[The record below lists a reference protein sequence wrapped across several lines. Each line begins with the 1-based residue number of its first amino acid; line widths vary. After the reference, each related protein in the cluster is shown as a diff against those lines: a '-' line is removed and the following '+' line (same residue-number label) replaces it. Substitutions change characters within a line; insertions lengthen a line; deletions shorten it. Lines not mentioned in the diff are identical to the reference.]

1 MMKSS
6 EMPVEVP
13 NAMPKASAI
22 FEAVR
27 FISSLSTP
35 RLALRST
42 SVSRL
47 TSPAA
52 NCTTATFAWSPS
64 IMMKLGPVIW
74 MFSKTRAPDCA
85 ISVLIAERTAGLT
98 WPWMSLAT
106 VNPFPSAITEPR
118 IQVVF
123 RRNSPK
129 IFPSCPSMPSS
140 EKLERAAFRRD
151 SLRCIPVPPGPVE
164 DRGLL
169 EQNRATGI
177 RLLHETEQ
185 CAFRRPDDEEEFVG
199 PVPHAAQP
207 DDQQPGSDRRGE
219 AEGNCGSANQD
230 GERDEPE
237 GKRTQ
242 EPLNPLFH
250 DEHPGPPDVFV
261 HAREGE
267 ERHGEET
274 RDGPEE

>member
-1 MMKSS
+1 
-6 EMPVEVP
+6 MPDEVP
-13 NAMPKASAI
+13 NAMPSASAI
-22 FEAVR
+22 RAAVR
-27 FISSLSTP
+27 FISILRTP
-35 RLALRST
+35 RSALRST

-47 TSPAA
+47 TSPAS
-52 NCTTATFAWSPS
+52 NCTTATFASSPS
-64 IMMKLGPVIW
+64 MMMKLGPVIW
-74 MFSKTRAPDCA
+74 MFSKTRAPYCT

-98 WPWMSLAT
+98 WPCMSLAT

-118 IQVVF
+118 IPVVF
-123 RRNSPK
+123 RRNSLK

-151 SLRCIPVPPGPVE
+151 SLRCIPVPPGPVQ

-169 EQNRATGI
+169 EEHRATGI
-177 RLLHETEQ
+177 RLLHEAEQ